1 MIGGIFLDKYYF
13 RPSIIQEDGMFDAM
27 LRGLATQPQ
36 QSEDTFFSVTV
47 SVAVHA
53 FELVNTVPPPLLS

>member
-1 MIGGIFLDKYYF
+1 
-13 RPSIIQEDGMFDAM
+13 MFDAM